1 MPTKP
6 ITRRDFLKLGCLTTA
21 AAGVAVCGV
30 STALPIPD
38 ESEIDFPSPSY
49 GDKNMSNRILVTYA
63 SGLGSTA
70 EIAVAIG
77 ETLSSNGLSVD
88 VKPIQ
93 ENPQIKDYQAV
104 LLGSAVRHGNWLPEA
119 VDFVKANQGALNNL
133 PLALFTVHITNLGND
148 PASIQNRKAFL
159 NQVRPLLQP
168 VDEAFFAGKFD
179 RRGAALLLPGLL
191 AHFVPTMDFRN
202 FKKVRAWAE
211 SIRPQL
217 VKQVN

>member
-1 MPTKP
+1 M
-6 ITRRDFLKLGCLTTA
+6 
-21 AAGVAVCGV
+21 
-30 STALPIPD
+30 
-38 ESEIDFPSPSY
+38 
-49 GDKNMSNRILVTYA
+49 
-63 SGLGSTA
+63 
-70 EIAVAIG
+70 AIG